1 MVLLLIK
8 HKSRNHFVLTFLNR
22 HHTVLYRV
30 VEYNKREWWRK
41 LAEEKC
47 ERLTDFEWMTLTC
60 DVSTRASEG
69 WDDGEGKTRKKKRN
83 CEMIYKGRCKAMKS
97 WKFSRCVSWAR
108 HLSFP
113 KLASAAYPCFQHF
126 MCISNEPAISSWVS
140 CIAWKMKNVSSCAY
154 EMCSV
159 PVMWWE
165 LDMWKKKEKG
175 KNKLRRWKVFFPFQE
190 IFPRLPFFSLSWSAA
205 VVVLLRKWNLVE
217 LETWWVDIKGKKE
230 KEKMKE
236 TITQHMEKHKWII
249 VVSSLLGWLWP
260 FLLLLLLAL
269 PKKKREE
276 THTRKK
282 DWDEKNEKWEQKKK
296 K

>member
-1 MVLLLIK
+1 
-8 HKSRNHFVLTFLNR
+8 
-22 HHTVLYRV
+22 
-30 VEYNKREWWRK
+30 
-41 LAEEKC
+41 
-47 ERLTDFEWMTLTC
+47 
-60 DVSTRASEG
+60 
-69 WDDGEGKTRKKKRN
+69 
-83 CEMIYKGRCKAMKS
+83 MIYKGRCKAMKS

-165 LDMWKKKEKG
+165 LDMWKKRRERINFGDEKS
-175 KNKLRRWKVFFPFQE
+175 FFHFKK
-190 IFPRLPFFSLSWSAA
+190 FSLVCLFFSLSRSAA

-217 LETWWVDIKGKKE
+217 FETWWVDIKGKKE

-269 PKKKREE
+269 PKK
-276 THTRKK
+276 
-282 DWDEKNEKWEQKKK
+282 NEKRHTQEKRLRWEKRKMRTEKKK
-296 K
+296 